1 MDLES
6 SLFSEGL
13 KFKKK
18 KKKKRRVFPVLA
30 TGLLNV
36 AHKNQHLAELEMVW
50 NALSLDKINT
60 WL

>member
-6 SLFSEGL
+6 SLFAEGL

-18 KKKKRRVFPVLA
+18 KKKISFFPVFA
-30 TGLLNV
+30 KGLLNV

>member
-6 SLFSEGL
+6 SLFAEGL
-13 KFKKK
+13 KL

-50 NALSLDKINT
+50 TALSLDKINT

>member
-6 SLFSEGL
+6 SLFAEGL
-13 KFKKK
+13 KF

>member
-6 SLFSEGL
+6 SLFAEGL

-18 KKKKRRVFPVLA
+18 KKSVFPVLA

-36 AHKNQHLAELEMVW
+36 AHQNQHLAELEMVW

>member
-6 SLFSEGL
+6 SLFAEGL

-18 KKKKRRVFPVLA
+18 KKRSVFPVLA

-50 NALSLDKINT
+50 NALSMDKINT